1 MTPRESACRYGDH
14 DSEHDTTAAVTF
26 GGLMLECLGLDDRA
40 EQAYRLLLDRP
51 ESAASLVGER
61 LGLSPDAAAATLE
74 ELRALG
80 LVERLPGGRVRPVHP
95 AIAFPPLL
103 ASARRELR
111 AEEQRL
117 DLAAAAVEE
126 LAVHAA
132 KSPASATP
140 ETQVNQ
146 GTAAA
151 LQCLEHITATAAQS
165 LDALAAAGPA
175 PGITDPTD
183 YTPIVEFAVRLAE
196 RGVRL
201 RVIMLD
207 SINYLTPLVEGAHRM
222 RAAGVEIKTAP
233 ALPVWTLVVD
243 GEYVVSALAPDDHT
257 RGSLLV
263 RTPGAVA
270 AATDLFERYWLAA
283 TPLDGVEPGHGGTPL
298 TQAQKQLLV
307 MVANGS
313 KDEAVARRFSVSTRT
328 VRRMIAELY
337 DLAGVSS
344 RIQLVFR
351 AAQLGWLDGSELDRV

>member
-1 MTPRESACRYGDH
+1 
-14 DSEHDTTAAVTF
+14 
-26 GGLMLECLGLDDRA
+26 MLDCLGLD
-40 EQAYRLLLDRP
+40 EQAERIYRLLLERP
-51 ESAASLVGER
+51 ESDPSLLIEN
-61 LGLSPDAAAATLE
+61 LGLAQTTVTAALTTLGE
-74 ELRALG
+74 LG
-80 LVERLPGGRVRPVHP
+80 LVERLPAGKVRPVHP

-103 ASARRELR
+103 AGARRALR

-117 DLAAAAVEE
+117 HLAAAAAEE
-126 LAVHAA
+126 LAAHAVRGA
-132 KSPASATP
+132 ASATSDV
-140 ETQVNQ
+140 QQND

-151 LQCLEHITATAAQS
+151 LRCLEHITATAARR
-165 LDALAAAGPA
+165 LDALAAAGPS

-196 RGVRL
+196 RGVHL

-207 SINYLTPLVEGAHRM
+207 SINYLTPLVAGAHRM

-243 GEYVVSALAPDDHT
+243 GEYVVSAVDPDDHT
-257 RGSLLV
+257 RGSILV

-270 AATDLFERYWLAA
+270 AATDLFERYWASA
-283 TPLDGVEPGHGGTPL
+283 TSLGGDEPGDGPAPL
-298 TQAQKQLLV
+298 NRAQKQLLI

-313 KDEAVARRFSVSTRT
+313 KDEAVARRFGVSTRT

-337 DLAGVSS
+337 SLAGVSS

>member
-1 MTPRESACRYGDH
+1 
-14 DSEHDTTAAVTF
+14 
-26 GGLMLECLGLDDRA
+26 MLECLGLDERA

-51 ESAASLVGER
+51 ESEASLVGEH
-61 LGLSPDAAAATLE
+61 LGLSPDAVAATLE
-74 ELRALG
+74 KLHTLG
-80 LVERLPGGRVRPVHP
+80 LVEHLPGDRVRPVHP

-126 LAVHAA
+126 LTVHAGR
-132 KSPASATP
+132 SPATASP
-140 ETQVNQ
+140 ETRVNH

-151 LQCLEHITATAAQS
+151 LQCLEHITATATRS
-165 LDALAAAGPA
+165 VDALAAAGPA

-183 YTPIVEFAVRLAE
+183 YTPIIEFAIRLAE

-270 AATDLFERYWLAA
+270 AAADLFEKYWLTA
-283 TPLDGVEPGHGGTPL
+283 TPLDGVDSPGHDETPL
-298 TQAQKQLLV
+298 TRAQKQLLI
-307 MVANGS
+307 MVANGN
-313 KDEAVARRFSVSTRT
+313 KDETVARRFSVSTRT